1 VSLTDFFL
9 EPRDEVVGVCRGH
22 IARALVHRGV
32 TTPTQCSK
40 FGFEFVVVEYTWIK
54 HDLHCGPPSGAPAGI
69 CCNHA
74 MNVVHSFAPI
84 LGRGANT
91 LILGSMPGVASLAA
105 QQYYAHPRNA
115 FWPIMGTLFG
125 AGPEL
130 PYDARTERLRSQGV
144 AIWDVLKLCTREGSL
159 DSAIVESSIET
170 NDFEQLFA
178 ENPGIDRVFFNG
190 AKAAETYRRYVKSAT
205 PQVEFTRLPST
216 SPAHAALDLQAK
228 TRIWADALSRGPV
241 SGSAG

>member
-1 VSLTDFFL
+1 LGA
-9 EPRDEVVGVCRGH
+9 RIVG
-22 IARALVHRGV
+22 
-32 TTPTQCSK
+32 K
-40 FGFEFVVVEYTWIK
+40 FGACTEQRSHDRPERISWVRVV
-54 HDLHCGPPSGAPAGI
+54 L
-69 CCNHA
+69 
-74 MNVVHSFAPI
+74 
-84 LGRGANT
+84 
-91 LILGSMPGVASLAA
+91 
-105 QQYYAHPRNA
+105 
-115 FWPIMGTLFG
+115 
-125 AGPEL
+125 
-130 PYDARTERLRSQGV
+130 LRSQGV

-205 PQVEFTRLPST
+205 PQVGFERLPST

-228 TRIWADALSRGPV
+228 TRIWTDALSRGPV